1 MKQQFYPKKRLYSFI
16 SILLVFTVLCCM
28 IPSPALASSSPYT
41 DALQKAN
48 SLKQIIISDVPDCT
62 WTENTV
68 CANTFPL
75 YDIDLNVNGYV
86 FEFETNGSPSGFI
99 QIDLSTGEAR
109 LDSYCFSGVHTSNI
123 MKQGKKNLSS
133 NAKTIYLGGYSYL
146 TEQPSTPFSLTKSY
160 MDLYTGETLSLDTQ
174 VKAEIRESYDQYVA
188 NKVSMNRASA
198 PIQPLGTNTVTK
210 FVSGYTT
217 AIAFE
222 TYTSVGDTVNKNT
235 CAPIAVTNICK
246 YWDLCKGKS
255 ALYTAG
261 STYTALKNAM
271 GPYSIGGCDPSKV
284 EPAWKNYVSSKGYTP
299 SVYTFDKEGQRE
311 ISFTTYREFIDWN
324 RPFLYHADWPGD
336 HAVAAFGYQYIE
348 VENTIIIADAYHATC
363 VYKTWSSLGHSWSL
377 HEQTCACVVPL

>member
-1 MKQQFYPKKRLYSFI
+1 MKQQFHPKKRLYSFI

-146 TEQPSTPFSLTKSY
+146 AEQPSTPFSLTKSY

-174 VKAEIRESYDQYVA
+174 VKAEIREAYSQYVA
-188 NKVSMNRASA
+188 NKMSVSRSSA
-198 PIQPLGTNTVTK
+198 PASIAAVTVK
-210 FVSGYTT
+210 YVSG
-217 AIAFE
+217 FKELGWE
-222 TYTSVGDTVNKNT
+222 TYSSVRDPNDNT
-235 CAPIAVTNICK
+235 CAAITVTNICK

-255 ALYTAG
+255 RLYTA
-261 STYTALKNAM
+261 STTYTTLKNAM
-271 GPYSIGGCDPSKV
+271 GPYTTYGCDPSKPL
-284 EPAWKNYVSSKGYTP
+284 PAWKNYVSSKGYTP
-299 SVYTFDKEGQRE
+299 SVYTFDKEDE
-311 ISFTTYREFIDWN
+311 WDISFTTYKYFIDWN
-324 RPFLYHADWPGD
+324 RPFLYHALWPGG
-336 HAVAAFGYQYIE
+336 HAVAAFGYQTIE
-348 VENTIIIADAYHATC
+348 LEKIIVVADAISSTC
-363 VYKTWSSLGHSWSL
+363 VYRAWDSLGHGEEWPFKQ
-377 HEQTCACVVPL
+377 ECACVIPL